1 MNTIQKKNC
10 KIYIVFDD
18 MIVDILNNKTTST
31 DNNRTV
37 YQKQKKKK
45 KKKKMNIALAQSY
58 FAVQKNIRLNS
69 TLL

>member
-18 MIVDILNNKTTST
+18 MIVDILTNKTTST

-37 YQKQKKKK
+37 YQMQKKRKK
-45 KKKKMNIALAQSY
+45 RMNIALAQSY

>member
-1 MNTIQKKNC
+1 
-10 KIYIVFDD
+10 

-37 YQKQKKKK
+37 YQMQKKKK
-45 KKKKMNIALAQSY
+45 KNKKMNIALAQSY

>member
-1 MNTIQKKNC
+1 MNTIQKKNR

-18 MIVDILNNKTTST
+18 MIVDILTNKTTST

-37 YQKQKKKK
+37 YQMQK

>member
-18 MIVDILNNKTTST
+18 MIVDILTNKTTST

-37 YQKQKKKK
+37 YQKQKKK

>member
-1 MNTIQKKNC
+1 
-10 KIYIVFDD
+10 
-18 MIVDILNNKTTST
+18 MIVDILTNKTTST

-37 YQKQKKKK
+37 YQMQK

>member
-18 MIVDILNNKTTST
+18 MIVDILTNKTTST

-37 YQKQKKKK
+37 YQMQKKKK
-45 KKKKMNIALAQSY
+45 KNEYCSCSVLFCCAKKY
-58 FAVQKNIRLNS
+58 
-69 TLL
+69 

>member
-18 MIVDILNNKTTST
+18 MIVDILTNKTTST

-37 YQKQKKKK
+37 YQMQKKEKK
-45 KKKKMNIALAQSY
+45 E
-58 FAVQKNIRLNS
+58 
-69 TLL
+69 